1 MDDDG
6 VDAVVAVFLPP
17 LMAGSREFGPALRD
31 VAQGSAKPIVA
42 SFLSS
47 EGVPPELSVLGDDGM
62 PARGSVPSYSTPERA
77 VISLAKV
84 AEYAHWRRRP
94 VGELPEL
101 PDVEENAARGIVRTS
116 WPTRRPAATSPTT
129 S

>member
-1 MDDDG
+1 
-6 VDAVVAVFLPP
+6 
-17 LMAGSREFGPALRD
+17 MAGSKEFGPALRE

-42 SFLSS
+42 SFLST
-47 EGVPPELSVLGDDGM
+47 EGVPPELAVLDENGM

-77 VISLAKV
+77 VIALAKV
-84 AEYAHWRRRP
+84 AEYARWRRRP

-101 PDVEENAARGIVRTS
+101 PDVDEARRPRDS
-116 WPTRRPAATSPTT
+116 CARCWPTRRPAGTSPTT